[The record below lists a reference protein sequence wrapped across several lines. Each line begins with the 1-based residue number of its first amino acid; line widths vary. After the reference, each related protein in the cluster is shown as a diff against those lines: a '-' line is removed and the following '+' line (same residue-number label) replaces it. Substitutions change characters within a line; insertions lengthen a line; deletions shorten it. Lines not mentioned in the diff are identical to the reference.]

1 MRGGL
6 LNLRIV
12 PEAPQPLDLWF
23 AAEPGHL
30 AFGVVAVS
38 LLSGLQGLLAR
49 EFSAQDLHCLLV
61 AEGSQRSG
69 GIAVLFKQRL
79 RLINP
84 ASVEH
89 RLRAAV
95 HSGIKNLTIGIQ
107 TEAQDA
113 EAEQ

>member
-30 AFGVVAVS
+30 ALGVVWVS

-79 RLINP
+79 GLINQ

-89 RLRAAV
+89 PFRAAV
-95 HSGIKNLTIGIQ
+95 NSLIQSLTIGIEA
-107 TEAQDA
+107 EAQDA

>member
-30 AFGVVAVS
+30 AFGVVAVR

-61 AEGSQRSG
+61 ADGSQRSG

-79 RLINP
+79 RLINQ

-89 RLRAAV
+89 RLRSTV
-95 HSGIKNLTIGIQ
+95 DSLIHSLTISIE
-107 TEAQDA
+107 THPHNS
-113 EAEQ
+113 

>member
-30 AFGVVAVS
+30 ALGVVAVS

-49 EFSAQDLHCLLV
+49 EFSAQDLHCLFV

-79 RLINP
+79 RLINYP
-84 ASVEH
+84 SVEPPLRSPLDPLLQ
-89 RLRAAV
+89 RLHAPC
-95 HSGIKNLTIGIQ
+95 S
-107 TEAQDA
+107 
-113 EAEQ
+113 